1 MFRRRRKA
9 AWGWEDGGTVV
20 STGSQWAGSGRDLG
34 PEAAPSQVTFE
45 VWMES
50 LFPFPFTPTST
61 PQRVGQASEHYRKL
75 SSAGAQLVSRL
86 VGVWEVPGR
95 PVITVSEQHIA
106 AKPRGGNSEME
117 TERRKLPGESGQVLA
132 VRRISSARCG
142 DCQGLASALGMLS
155 QAAVPGGTFKRVC
168 RNEFM
173 PTPFQ
178 SLPNTDTLA
187 KYSSEET
194 PCELE

>member
-1 MFRRRRKA
+1 MAEGRDLHHSVGDRAQLVLKLLYLLFWQRCLRTWEAFLRSAVPSELRRRRKA

-117 TERRKLPGESGQVLA
+117 TERRKLPGESGQ
-132 VRRISSARCG
+132 
-142 DCQGLASALGMLS
+142 
-155 QAAVPGGTFKRVC
+155 
-168 RNEFM
+168 
-173 PTPFQ
+173 
-178 SLPNTDTLA
+178 SLQ
-187 KYSSEET
+187 
-194 PCELE
+194 